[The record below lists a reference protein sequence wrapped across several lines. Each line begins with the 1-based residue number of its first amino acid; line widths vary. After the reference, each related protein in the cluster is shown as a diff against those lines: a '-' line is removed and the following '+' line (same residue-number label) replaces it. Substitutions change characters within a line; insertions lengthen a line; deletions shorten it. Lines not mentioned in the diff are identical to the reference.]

1 MAKTLLFFI
10 LVNSKGDVIMYK
22 IILVDDEEEVRR
34 GVLNKIQWNK
44 YGFEIIG
51 EAENGKE
58 ALEIVEKNTPD
69 LVITDIKMPFMDGMK
84 LTQILYERFP
94 TIKTII
100 LTGFD
105 EFEYAKT
112 AIKLNVIEYVLKP
125 ISSEDII
132 ELLINVKEKLDREFE
147 EKKNIKLLKESYI
160 KSLPILREKFLSSII
175 RGNINIDEIKEKEK
189 KYNINLQGEAFLISI
204 VAIDYN
210 VENINNKDK
219 EILIFQVL
227 KLIEEIIN
235 KHSVGLAFIED
246 DNIIILNISQDSNK
260 KLILE
265 KAGKVLEE
273 IRQSIVKYLNLSV
286 TIGIGTSCEDI
297 SGVSLSYKNAIA
309 ALGYRIILG
318 NNRLIF
324 IEDVEPKR
332 ENEIIFDRLK
342 ERQLESSIK
351 TGTKVEIYS
360 VVENI
365 FRVIEAS
372 NTSIEYYQIYLI
384 QIVTTIIKI
393 AKDSNVN
400 MKDIFGENFNF
411 FIELYKFA
419 TLTEVKEWIK
429 KISIKISE
437 YIIKGREDSSKLLV
451 DRAKEYIEERFQ
463 DSELNINTICNYL
476 HISQAYF
483 SYIFKKDTQTTFVS
497 YLTQIRMTK
506 AKELL
511 RNTNMKT
518 FVIAEKVGFSEPN
531 YFSYCFKK
539 NLGISP
545 SEYRNSFNR
554 AK

>member
-1 MAKTLLFFI
+1 
-10 LVNSKGDVIMYK
+10 MYK

-34 GVLNKIQWNK
+34 GVLNKIQWNR

-58 ALEIVEKNTPD
+58 ALEIVEKSTPD
-69 LVITDIKMPFMDGMK
+69 LVITDIRMPFMDGMK

-147 EKKNIKLLKESYI
+147 EKKNIKLLKEIYI

-175 RGNINIDEIKEKEK
+175 RGNINIDEIREKEK

-204 VAIDYN
+204 IAIDYN
-210 VENINNKDK
+210 IENINNKDK

-235 KHSVGLAFIED
+235 KHSIGLAFIED
-246 DNIIILNISQDSNK
+246 DNIIILNISQDSGK

-342 ERQLESSIK
+342 ERQLEGSVK
-351 TGTKVEIYS
+351 TGTKEEICS
-360 VVENI
+360 AVDNI

-372 NTSIEYYQIYLI
+372 NTCIEYYQIYLI

-419 TLTEVKEWIK
+419 TLAEVEEWIK

-437 YIIKGREDSSKLLV
+437 YIIKGREDSSKFLV

-539 NLGISP
+539 NLGKSP
-545 SEYRNSFNR
+545 SEYRNSFN
-554 AK
+554 KTK

>member
-1 MAKTLLFFI
+1 
-10 LVNSKGDVIMYK
+10 MYK
-22 IILVDDEEEVRR
+22 IILVDDEEEVRY
-34 GVLNKIQWNK
+34 GIINKIQWNK

-51 EAENGKE
+51 EAENGKD
-58 ALEIVEKNTPD
+58 ALELVEKNTPD

-84 LTQILYERFP
+84 LTQVLSEKFP
-94 TIKTII
+94 TVKTII

-125 ISSEDII
+125 ISSKDII
-132 ELLINVKEKLDREFE
+132 ELLINVKEQLDREFE
-147 EKKNIKLLKESYI
+147 EKKNIKLLEEIYI
-160 KSLPILREKFLSSII
+160 KSLPILKEKLLSSII
-175 RGNINIDEIKEKEK
+175 RGNINSDEIKEKAK
-189 KYNINLQGEAFLISI
+189 NYNINLHGKAFLVSVVSI
-204 VAIDYN
+204 DHSIESN
-210 VENINNKDK
+210 NNKNK
-219 EILIFQVL
+219 EISVFQAL
-227 KLIEEIIN
+227 KLIEEIV
-235 KHSVGLAFIED
+235 KKYCAGLAFIED
-246 DNIIILNISQDSNK
+246 DNIIVLNISQEDDK
-260 KLILE
+260 KQILD
-265 KAGKVLEE
+265 KSSKMLEE
-273 IRQSIVKYLNLSV
+273 IRQSISKYLNLSV
-286 TIGIGTSCEDI
+286 TIGIGTSFEDI
-297 SGVSLSYKNAIA
+297 SGASISYKNAVA
-309 ALGYRIILG
+309 ALGYRITLG

-332 ENEIIFDRLK
+332 ENEIVFDKLS
-342 ERQLESSIK
+342 ERQLENSIK
-351 TGTKVEIYS
+351 TGTKEEIYS
-360 VVENI
+360 TVDTI
-365 FRVIEAS
+365 FRVIENA

-384 QIVTTIIKI
+384 QLLTTIIKI

-411 FIELYKFA
+411 FIELYKFS
-419 TLTEVKEWIK
+419 TLSEVKEWIK
-429 KISIKISE
+429 KSSIKISE
-437 YIIKGREDSSKLLV
+437 YIVKGREDLSKLLV

-483 SYIFKKDTQTTFVS
+483 SYIFKKDTKTTFVS

-539 NLGISP
+539 NLGKSP
-545 SEYRNSFNR
+545 SEYRNSFKR
-554 AK
+554 IT

>member
-1 MAKTLLFFI
+1 
-10 LVNSKGDVIMYK
+10 MYK

-34 GVLNKIQWNK
+34 GILNKIQWSEH
-44 YGFEIIG
+44 GFEIIG

-58 ALEIVEKNTPD
+58 ALEMVEKNIPD
-69 LVITDIKMPFMDGMK
+69 IVITDIKMPFMDGMK
-84 LTQILYERFP
+84 LAKILYERFP
-94 TIKTII
+94 TVKTII

-125 ISSEDII
+125 ISSKDII
-132 ELLINVKEKLDREFE
+132 ELLISTKEKLDREFE
-147 EKKNIKLLKESYI
+147 EKKNIKMLEEIYI

-175 RGNINIDEIKEKEK
+175 RGNINSDEIKEKQK
-189 KYNINLQGEAFLISI
+189 KYNINLHGEAFLVS
-204 VAIDYN
+204 VAAIDYSI
-210 VENINNKDK
+210 ENINNKDK

-227 KLIEEIIN
+227 KLTEEIIS
-235 KHSVGLAFIED
+235 KYSAGLVFIED
-246 DNIIILNISQDSNK
+246 DNIIILNISQERDK
-260 KLILE
+260 KLIIE
-265 KAGKVLEE
+265 KSSKVLEE
-273 IRQSIVKYLNLSV
+273 IRQSIFKYLSLSV
-286 TIGIGTSCEDI
+286 TIGIGTSCENL

-318 NNRLIF
+318 NDRLIF
-324 IEDVEPKR
+324 IDDVEPKR
-332 ENEIIFDRLK
+332 EDEIVFDKLK
-342 ERQLESSIK
+342 ERQLENSIK
-351 TGTKVEIYS
+351 AGTKEDIYS
-360 VVENI
+360 TVEDL
-365 FRVIEAS
+365 FKVIEAS
-372 NTSIEYYQIYLI
+372 NTSVEYYQIYLI
-384 QIVTTIIKI
+384 QVLTTIIKI

-411 FIELYKFA
+411 FIELYKFS

-429 KISIKISE
+429 KSSIKISE
-437 YIIKGREDSSKLLV
+437 YIIKGREDLSKLLV
-451 DRAKEYIEERFQ
+451 DRAKEYIEERFH
-463 DSELNINTICNYL
+463 DSELNINTICNHL

-539 NLGISP
+539 NLGKSP

-554 AK
+554 IK

>member
-1 MAKTLLFFI
+1 MKFI
-10 LVNSKGDVIMYK
+10 YFLYCINMVGGCYMYK

-44 YGFEIIG
+44 YGFEIVG

-69 LVITDIKMPFMDGMK
+69 IVITDIKMPFMDGMK

-132 ELLINVKEKLDREFE
+132 GLLINVKEKLDREFE

-189 KYNINLQGEAFLISI
+189 KYNINLKGEAFLISI
-204 VAIDYN
+204 LVIDYN
-210 VENINNKDK
+210 IENINIKDK

-246 DNIIILNISQDSNK
+246 DNIIILNISQDSDK

-351 TGTKVEIYS
+351 TGTKEEIYS

-372 NTSIEYYQIYLI
+372 NTSIEYYQIYII
-384 QIVTTIIKI
+384 QIITTIIKI

-451 DRAKEYIEERFQ
+451 DRAKEYIEERFE

-518 FVIAEKVGFSEPN
+518 FIIAEKVGFSEPN

-539 NLGISP
+539 NLGKSP